1 MHEGLLGDSMNT
13 DCLSKYNDWG
23 PFFLR
28 LVAGVIFVYAGFG
41 KIMALLGEGHMVVEM
56 LAFAGGAAVVLAWIL
71 ALVELVGGAMLVLG
85 WRAQLAAV
93 PLAFAM
99 LVAVVLTTMGQGFL
113 AMGTWA
119 AWYALA
125 ITAYIAVAGSGPK
138 SLDK

>member
-1 MHEGLLGDSMNT
+1 MN
-13 DCLSKYNDWG
+13 LSALDKYSDWG

-28 LVAGVIFVYAGFG
+28 LVAGGIFVWAGVD
-41 KIMALLGEGHMVVEM
+41 KIMGLLGEGAMVTEM
-56 LAFAGGAAVVLAWIL
+56 LVFAGGAAVALAWVL

-85 WRAQLAAV
+85 WNARLAAV

-99 LVAVVLTTMGQGFL
+99 LVAVLLTTAGMGFL

-125 ITAYIAVAGSGPK
+125 ITVYVAVCGSGPK
-138 SLDK
+138 SLDA